1 MGPIQP
7 AQIQKNLFSQ
17 MSEKNLERLRNS
29 SAFGKLNSEKDI
41 EKVSRDFES
50 IFLNKLLSSMRK
62 TIPKSGLLE
71 SFASDMFQS
80 MMDEEMSK
88 EMAKNK
94 GMGMGEMV
102 YNDLS
107 DINRVRR
114 GESIQSNYTNIK
126 TDPVASGIKLPDS
139 TVSGIKMPD
148 PTVSEIKL
156 PDRTFSGIKLKE

>member
-1 MGPIQP
+1 MGPLNPVQM
-7 AQIQKNLFSQ
+7 QKNLFSQ

-29 SAFGKLNSEKDI
+29 SSFGKLNSEKDI

-62 TIPKSGLLE
+62 TVPKSGLLD
-71 SFASDMFQS
+71 SFATDMFQS

-94 GMGMGEMV
+94 GMGMGEMI

-107 DINRVRR
+107 NIDRVSR
-114 GESIQSNYTNIK
+114 GQAVQSTYTNIK
-126 TDPVASGIKLPDS
+126 MDPVASGIKLSDS
-139 TVSGIKMPD
+139 TDSG
-148 PTVSEIKL
+148 IKL
-156 PDRTFSGIKLKE
+156 PDRTTSGIKLKE